1 MGKTKSVKSSGRF
14 AQRYGATLRKRVLTI
29 EKKAEKGQRC
39 PRCKSVDTLNREVT
53 GIWACKAC
61 GIKFAGGAYIA
72 QTTLGKTM
80 TPEEFRGSKAASRKA
95 SGSSKRA

>member
-1 MGKTKSVKSSGRF
+1 MKTKSVKSSGRF
-14 AQRYGATLRKRVLTI
+14 MQRYGATLRKRTLTI

-39 PRCKSVDTLNREVT
+39 PRCKSLNTLHRMVT

-61 GIKFAGGAYIA
+61 GMKFAGGAYIA

-80 TPEEFRGSKAASRKA
+80 TPDEFKSTKVTQRRA
-95 SGSSKRA
+95 SGPKNRA

>member
-1 MGKTKSVKSSGRF
+1 MKTKSVKSTGRF
-14 AQRYGATLRKRVLTI
+14 MQRYGATLRKRVLTI

-39 PRCKSVDTLNREVT
+39 PRCKSLNTLHRLVT

-61 GIKFAGGAYIA
+61 GMKFAGGAYLA

-80 TPEEFRGSKAASRKA
+80 TPEEFKSTKVTQSRA
-95 SGSSKRA
+95 SGPKNRA

>member
-39 PRCKSVDTLNREVT
+39 PRCKSLNTLHRMVT
-53 GIWACKAC
+53 GIWACKSC
-61 GIKFAGGAYIA
+61 GMKFAGGAYIA

-80 TPEEFRGSKAASRKA
+80 TPEEFKSAKAAP
-95 SGSSKRA
+95 SKRTNPKNWA

>member
-1 MGKTKSVKSSGRF
+1 MVRTKSVKSSGRF

-29 EKKAEKGQRC
+29 EEKAEKGQRC
-39 PRCKSVDTLNREVT
+39 PRCKSVNTLHRMVT
-53 GIWACKAC
+53 GVWACKAC
-61 GIKFAGGAYIA
+61 GMKFAGGAYLA

-80 TPEEFRGSKAASRKA
+80 TPEEFKSAKVTSGKA

>member
-1 MGKTKSVKSSGRF
+1 MKTKSVKATGRF
-14 AQRYGATLRKRVLTI
+14 MQRYGATLRKRTLTI

-39 PRCKSVDTLNREVT
+39 PRCKSLNTLHRMVT

-61 GIKFAGGAYIA
+61 GMKFAGGAYIA

-80 TPEEFRGSKAASRKA
+80 TPEEFKSTKVRQSRA
-95 SGSSKRA
+95 SGPKNRA

>member
-39 PRCKSVDTLNREVT
+39 PRCKSMNTLHRMVT
-53 GIWACKAC
+53 GIWTCKAC
-61 GIKFAGGAYIA
+61 GMKFAGGAYIA

-80 TPEEFRGSKAASRKA
+80 TPEEFKGTKVTSKKT